1 MDYKELILQ
10 YADSLKTDLTWA
22 SKTHINMLTMLAAEN
37 KAAAAS
43 ICATIERHVL
53 SAPSSGKLPTLYLV
67 DSILKNVK
75 EPYISL
81 FCRNLIQV
89 FFDVWQQRE
98 VHPQLL
104 KLLATW
110 DGIFPPQLLTVLK
123 QRVAQDVPRQAS
135 GNALQFGQAQSSD
148 WSQRAENGQQP
159 VSLTNSNIP
168 STSGRN
174 GYYAAPHVTG
184 RLMSASYQH
193 PQQRQDSFQPGYAA
207 PQGQSSQQQWQSHQA
222 AQQVGSVQ
230 YLQQSSCQPLV
241 LPNLLSSLLSSG
253 LLTVPPSVSIAPSG
267 LSAAPAVFYTHPPSR
282 AATPEAVDPE
292 DCKFVP
298 SRLKEYNP
306 AVLANLMETTAQLR
320 SKHLDM
326 QFMRRRRQKS
336 MVGASRQWFVS
347 ADLWLAGTAAAAV
360 GEGQPQSLAEEPVQ
374 EKEAASVPVDD
385 SQPKCALSGE
395 KFEKFWHDQYQE
407 WRYKNAVQV
416 GAEDAARYGLQTGAL
431 VLESTLAGT
440 PSSSQDALPDQ
451 VNASSEEAA
460 ESQQIEADMHQTVKQ
475 EPVVESDPVVS
486 HKRLADANEIVS
498 DQDQQLHID
507 KRIKLEV

>member
-81 FCRNLIQV
+81 FCRNLTQV

-110 DGIFPPQLLTVLK
+110 DGIFPAQLLSVLK
-123 QRVAQDVPRQAS
+123 QRVGQAVPSQAS
-135 GNALQFGQAQSSD
+135 GNAGQAQSSH
-148 WSQRAENGQQP
+148 WGQRVASNDQQP
-159 VSLTNSNIP
+159 V
-168 STSGRN
+168 
-174 GYYAAPHVTG
+174 
-184 RLMSASYQH
+184 
-193 PQQRQDSFQPGYAA
+193 
-207 PQGQSSQQQWQSHQA
+207 
-222 AQQVGSVQ
+222 
-230 YLQQSSCQPLV
+230 
-241 LPNLLSSLLSSG
+241 SSG

-326 QFMRRRRQKS
+326 QFLRRRRQKS

-360 GEGQPQSLAEEPVQ
+360 GEGQPQPVAEEPVQ

-416 GAEDAARYGLQTGAL
+416 GAEDAARYGLQEGAL

-451 VNASSEEAA
+451 VQASSEEAA
-460 ESQQIEADMHQTVKQ
+460 ESQQIEADVHQTVKQ
-475 EPVVESDPVVS
+475 EPVSESDPVVS
-486 HKRLADANEIVS
+486 HKRLADRNEAVP

>member
-123 QRVAQDVPRQAS
+123 QRVAQDVPRQAT

-193 PQQRQDSFQPGYAA
+193 PQQRQDSFQPG
-207 PQGQSSQQQWQSHQA
+207 
-222 AQQVGSVQ
+222 
-230 YLQQSSCQPLV
+230 
-241 LPNLLSSLLSSG
+241 
-253 LLTVPPSVSIAPSG
+253 
-267 LSAAPAVFYTHPPSR
+267 